1 MTSRIALIRHGPTD
15 WNAAGRIQ
23 GHTDTELSTLGRD
36 TVSRWRIPA
45 ELRGYDWCTSPL
57 KRARDTAQLLGCAT
71 PVTAAALI
79 EMHWGE
85 WEGEILT
92 DLRTQIGAE
101 FTANESRGLDFC
113 PPSGESPRAV
123 RERFAAWVAA
133 LEEQCVIG
141 VTHKGVIRAALSLAT
156 HWDMRGASPAKLR
169 WDCAH
174 LFQLDADRRFRIER
188 LNMPLFIAN
197 DTDSVT

>member
-36 TVSRWRIPA
+36 TVSRWRVPA
-45 ELRGYDWCTSPL
+45 ELRSYDWYASPL
-57 KRARDTAQLLGCAT
+57 KRARDTARLLGCAT
-71 PVTAAALI
+71 PVTAPALK

-85 WEGEILT
+85 WEGEVLT

-113 PPSGESPRAV
+113 PPGGESPRAV
-123 RERFAAWVAA
+123 RERFAAWFAA
-133 LEEQCVIG
+133 LGEKRVIG

-156 HWDMRGASPAKLR
+156 HWDMRGKPPAKLR

-174 LFQLDADRRFRIER
+174 LFQLEAEGDFRIER
-188 LNMPLFIAN
+188 LNVPLLTAD